1 MLIFILNFVL
11 GSPSTTFGITVFNI
25 RNAKSGIMPLSTI
38 LIFDFGSV
46 PVFSVCLN
54 RLSILATASDAREW

>member
-11 GSPSTTFGITVFNI
+11 GSPSTTFGTTVFNI
-25 RNAKSGIMPLSTI
+25 RNAKSGKMSLSTI

-46 PVFSVCLN
+46 PVFSLCLN
-54 RLSILATASDAREW
+54 RLSILATVSDAQKW